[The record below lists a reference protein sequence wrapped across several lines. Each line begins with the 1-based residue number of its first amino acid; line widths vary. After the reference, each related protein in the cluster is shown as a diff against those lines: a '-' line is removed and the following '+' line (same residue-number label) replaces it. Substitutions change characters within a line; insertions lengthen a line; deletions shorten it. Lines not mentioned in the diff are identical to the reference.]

1 MVSFTVSTGSCLLY
15 TSCAAGAVE
24 LIAPD
29 GVEQLVPGEYGPR
42 MLHQKGEQLEF
53 LQGEGD
59 FPPVGQHLMAGR
71 IDAQWAQ
78 SKGVDRLRLPAAVA
92 QGCLLCTS

>member
-1 MVSFTVSTGSCLLY
+1 MSWLFLTFGRIRFRLVANAPHGLDAAARLPQLL
-15 TSCAAGAVE
+15 TQGADVDIHCAAGAVE

-59 FPPVGQHLMAGR
+59 FPPVGQ
-71 IDAQWAQ
+71 
-78 SKGVDRLRLPAAVA
+78 PP
-92 QGCLLCTS
+92 

>member
-1 MVSFTVSTGSCLLY
+1 MVL
-15 TSCAAGAVE
+15 
-24 LIAPD
+24 
-29 GVEQLVPGEYGPR
+29 EQLVPGEYGPR

-78 SKGVDRLRLPAAVA
+78 SKGRGPAPPPPPLWRRAVRMRA
-92 QGCLLCTS
+92 ISSIMPKGLAM